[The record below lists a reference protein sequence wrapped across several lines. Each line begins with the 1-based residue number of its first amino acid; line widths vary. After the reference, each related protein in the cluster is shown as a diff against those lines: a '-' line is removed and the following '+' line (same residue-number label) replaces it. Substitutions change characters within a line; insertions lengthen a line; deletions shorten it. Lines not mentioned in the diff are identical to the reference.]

1 MDGAVPDRHP
11 RAVLVASQ
19 PYRPR
24 VVIADDDDSVCTGV
38 TRLLA
43 PDCDVVGRAAD
54 AETLFEVVARLRPD
68 VVLLDFSLP
77 GELNGLDVGR
87 RLAATMPAVG
97 VVALTADNDEHL
109 RRAARDAGFS
119 GFVWK
124 LDVAT
129 QLLDTIYDVVDRTAR
144 AAGDETA

>member
-1 MDGAVPDRHP
+1 MAPARIVSVP
-11 RAVLVASQ
+11 SQ

-24 VVIADDDDSVCTGV
+24 VVIADDDDAVCTGV

-54 AETLFEVVARLRPD
+54 ADALFEVVARLRPD

-77 GELNGLDVGR
+77 GELNGLEVGR
-87 RLAATMPAVG
+87 RLASATPAVS
-97 VVALTADNDEHL
+97 VLALTADNDESL
-109 RRAARDAGFS
+109 RHAAREAGFS

-129 QLLDTIYDVVDRTAR
+129 QLLDAIYAVVDRAAR
-144 AAGDETA
+144 ATGDGTA